1 MLDFGTVI
9 KFIDDYSNQQLYWQV
24 SVEDV
29 KIEIQWNAREWRI
42 RPVGGLFWHIVSGET
57 LEETLKFYGI
67 NELDVKNQ
75 FIASCMELVVGAHFV
90 LEVGRSTFG
99 DEAVEESIKA
109 YDEFGQKLVAMLNE
123 TLEDKTGKDTVAAH
137 LRLVRSSEE
146 H

>member
-1 MLDFGTVI
+1 MLDFNTLI

-24 SVEDV
+24 DIEKV

-42 RPVGGLFWHIVSGET
+42 RPVGALFWHIVNGSS
-57 LEETLKFYGI
+57 LEETLKLYGI

-75 FIASCMELVVGAHFV
+75 FIASCMELIVGAHFM
-90 LEVGRSTFG
+90 LEVGRKTFG
-99 DEAVEESIKA
+99 DEAVEESIIA

-137 LRLVRSSEE
+137 LKLVKLPEE